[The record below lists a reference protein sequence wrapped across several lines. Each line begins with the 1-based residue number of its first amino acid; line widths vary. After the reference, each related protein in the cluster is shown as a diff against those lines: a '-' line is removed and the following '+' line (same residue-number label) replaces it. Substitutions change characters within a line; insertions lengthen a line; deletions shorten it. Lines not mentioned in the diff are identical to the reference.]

1 VEDAGDARRVLQQMD
16 RWWRQPLIGYASTMP
31 DASGRRGVDV
41 TATPGSR
48 DPGRPKLVLGV
59 YVITAAGL
67 VPGRG
72 HAEVAAGAIEGG
84 ANAVQLRAPEHGD
97 AELRPLA
104 RALAD
109 RCRERGVLF
118 IVDNRVELAL
128 ACGAAGVHLGQ
139 GDPWPTARA
148 RLGPDLV
155 LGVSVEDAR
164 QASAAEAAGADYLG
178 VTVFASVT
186 KPEAVPHGL
195 RGLRRISAATRLP
208 VLGIGGIDAANAR
221 QVLDAGA
228 AGVAVISAVA
238 AAPDPAAA
246 TRELV
251 AVIRGTVGMPPYR
264 P

>member
-1 VEDAGDARRVLQQMD
+1 
-16 RWWRQPLIGYASTMP
+16 
-31 DASGRRGVDV
+31 VDV
-41 TATPGSR
+41 TATPS

-59 YVITAAGL
+59 YVVTAAGL

-72 HAEVAAGAIEGG
+72 HAEVAVGAIEGG
-84 ANAVQLRAPEHGD
+84 ANAVQLRAPEHRD
-97 AELRPLA
+97 EEFLPLA
-104 RALAD
+104 QELAD

-118 IVDNRVELAL
+118 IVDDRVELAL
-128 ACGAAGVHLGQ
+128 AAGAAGVHLGQ
-139 GDPWPTARA
+139 GDPWREARA

-155 LGVSVEDAR
+155 LGVSVEDVE
-164 QASAAEAAGADYLG
+164 QACAAEAAGADYLG
-178 VTVFASVT
+178 VTVFATAT

-195 RGLRRISAATRLP
+195 ERVREISAATRLP
-208 VLGIGGIDAANAR
+208 VVGIGGIDAANAR

-246 TRELV
+246 TRQLV
-251 AVIRGTVGMPPYR
+251 AVVRGTTGAPPYR

>member
-1 VEDAGDARRVLQQMD
+1 V
-16 RWWRQPLIGYASTMP
+16 S
-31 DASGRRGVDV
+31 
-41 TATPGSR
+41 ATPG
-48 DPGRPKLVLGV
+48 DPERPRPKLVLGV
-59 YVITAAGL
+59 YVVTAAGL

-84 ANAVQLRAPEHGD
+84 ANAVQLRAPEHRD
-97 AELRPLA
+97 EELLPLA
-104 RALAD
+104 RELAD

-118 IVDNRVELAL
+118 IVDDRIDLAL

-139 GDPWPTARA
+139 DDPWAGARA

-155 LGVSVEDAR
+155 LGVSVEDAE
-164 QASAAEAAGADYLG
+164 QARAAEAAGADYLG
-178 VTVFASVT
+178 VTVFATAT

-195 RGLRRISAATRLP
+195 EGVRRVSAATRLP
-208 VLGIGGIDAANAR
+208 VVGIGGIGAANAR

-228 AGVAVISAVA
+228 AGVAVVSAVA

-251 AVIRGTVGMPPYR
+251 AVVRGTTDARPYQ